1 MDTFH
6 AVIEIE
12 TKSPLK
18 KLTQTERKGL
28 SNKIVIKKENQNK
41 SHIVLE
47 FLYDKFS
54 YDFYLRLLVDTWLKQ
69 FYNF

>member
-1 MDTFH
+1 M
-6 AVIEIE
+6 IEIE

>member
-1 MDTFH
+1 M
-6 AVIEIE
+6 IEIE

-18 KLTQTERKGL
+18 KLTQAKRKGL
-28 SNKIVIKKENQNK
+28 SNKIIIKTENQNK